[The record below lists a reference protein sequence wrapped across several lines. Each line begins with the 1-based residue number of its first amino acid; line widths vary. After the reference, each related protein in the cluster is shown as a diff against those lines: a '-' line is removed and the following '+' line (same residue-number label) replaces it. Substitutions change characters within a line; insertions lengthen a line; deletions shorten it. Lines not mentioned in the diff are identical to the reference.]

1 MTLPLFLAA
10 AVESHAA
17 QPGLAEKFGLE
28 PKYIIIQ
35 AVSFLIVLA
44 VLYKFGIKPTIAAMD
59 ERAVK
64 IGAGL
69 KYAEEMQAK
78 LAAAQ
83 QESAALVKK
92 SQVEATRIIDE
103 ARKSA
108 KDFTDKQTQE
118 ASTRASDILTKA
130 QQAIELEHKKMLADA
145 RSRSP
150 ASLSPRPSASSPR
163 NSPKPIAPPTTKPR
177 PANSRASNSDSRL
190 SALSYPPWPPAK
202 TNPAP
207 RAPVF
212 QTEHR

>member
-10 AVESHAA
+10 AVDAKSA
-17 QPGLAEKFGLE
+17 QPGLVDTFGLDV
-28 PKYIIIQ
+28 KYIIIQ

-44 VLYKFGIKPTIAAMD
+44 VLYKFGIKPTIAAME

-83 QESAALVKK
+83 QESAALIKK
-92 SQVEATRIIDE
+92 SQTEATRIIED

-108 KDFTDKQTQE
+108 KDFADKQQAE
-118 ASTRASDILTKA
+118 ATARAADTLTKA

-145 RSRSP
+145 RSEIARLVVTTTERVLAKKLTDADRS
-150 ASLSPRPSASSPR
+150 AYNDAAARELTS
-163 NSPKPIAPPTTKPR
+163 
-177 PANSRASNSDSRL
+177 
-190 SALSYPPWPPAK
+190 
-202 TNPAP
+202 
-207 RAPVF
+207 V
-212 QTEHR
+212 